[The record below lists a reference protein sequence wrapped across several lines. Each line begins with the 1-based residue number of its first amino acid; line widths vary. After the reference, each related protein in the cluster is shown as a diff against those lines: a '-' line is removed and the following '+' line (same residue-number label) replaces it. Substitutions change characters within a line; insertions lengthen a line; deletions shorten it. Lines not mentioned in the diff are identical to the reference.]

1 MKSDEG
7 RKVIVCNQIKI
18 MHEMFKFNF
27 KSISPNIYVPNHI
40 SNVKTMFS
48 THKIII
54 DNEHLVFFHGKND
67 TKKNLRLLGFKIK
80 VKNVYIAT
88 QINEPSSCCIW
99 AFVNRPFINP

>member
-18 MHEMFKFNF
+18 MHEMFKFHF

-40 SNVKTMFS
+40 SNDETMFS

-54 DNEHLVFFHGKND
+54 DNEHLVFFRGKND
-67 TKKNLRLLGFKIK
+67 TKKILKLLGFKIK
-80 VKNVYIAT
+80 VKKVYIAT
-88 QINEPSSCCIW
+88 QVV
-99 AFVNRPFINP
+99 AFGPL